1 MDNNIIENL
10 NEDQLIQSYL
20 IAIDNRNKDE
30 VEFLFNKANEYNIK
44 KDIVFEMYNRYQLN
58 SKRLEFIMEQC
69 TAYLNISSKLVKKL
83 MKNNYKQLLEIIFNH
98 FNFFLIIYLF

>member
-44 KDIVFEMYNRYQLN
+44 KDIVFKMYNRYQLN
-58 SKRLEFIMEQC
+58 SKRLEFIMKQC